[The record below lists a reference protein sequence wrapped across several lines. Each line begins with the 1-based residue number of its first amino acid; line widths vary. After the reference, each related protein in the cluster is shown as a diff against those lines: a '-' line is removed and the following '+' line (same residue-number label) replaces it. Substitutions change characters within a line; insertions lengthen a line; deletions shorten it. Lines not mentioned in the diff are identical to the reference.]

1 MLNNVLLSAATPAS
15 SIVWLVILIGLVIA
29 MLVMPSITQKKRIK
43 AYEEMKSRLRSGDKV
58 QTIGGIVG
66 KIVRIKE
73 ANGVQ
78 TVFIETGEKNKKT
91 VIEFDINAIAG
102 VVEGLDNPNTS
113 APQVAEEPEQTEQPT
128 DVDVS
133 FDEEPKTEEAEEEKP
148 AQPKKKTSKKK

>member
-66 KIVRIKE
+66 RI
-73 ANGVQ
+73 
-78 TVFIETGEKNKKT
+78 VFIKDETI
-91 VIEFDINAIAG
+91 VIE
-102 VVEGLDNPNTS
+102 
-113 APQVAEEPEQTEQPT
+113 
-128 DVDVS
+128 
-133 FDEEPKTEEAEEEKP
+133 
-148 AQPKKKTSKKK
+148 TSKEKTKIRFQEHIKSILEL